1 VFVQHGE
8 PVEYRTVQQGLLLKG
23 EVHIKPGVDAM
34 TGILC
39 QCCHS
44 VVSCSKFEAHAG
56 QGSRRCD
63 PSASVLRPGLLLVL
77 CSAFST
83 LPDGSLLILLIW
95 LQCLCAPA
103 HLAVFAKGLALS
115 AAVMQ
120 RPQDMQEHRGN
131 ANKSGRIRKVPT
143 GSMLAW

>member
-1 VFVQHGE
+1 MFVQHGE

-39 QCCHS
+39 HCCHS

-63 PSASVLRPGLLLVL
+63 TLCFCAGLGCVCCLCCAEDTACCWLAASVI
-77 CSAFST
+77 C
-83 LPDGSLLILLIW
+83 
-95 LQCLCAPA
+95 
-103 HLAVFAKGLALS
+103 
-115 AAVMQ
+115 
-120 RPQDMQEHRGN
+120 
-131 ANKSGRIRKVPT
+131 
-143 GSMLAW
+143 